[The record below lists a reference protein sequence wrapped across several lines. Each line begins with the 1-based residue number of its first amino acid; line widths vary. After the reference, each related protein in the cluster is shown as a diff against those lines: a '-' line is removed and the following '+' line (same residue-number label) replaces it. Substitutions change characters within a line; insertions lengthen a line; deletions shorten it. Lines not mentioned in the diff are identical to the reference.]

1 MKRQDYFKMGDL
13 IDAYNGLLTVKQR
26 SFLEL
31 YYFNNYSIEE
41 IAERK
46 MITKQGVYD
55 LLKRAEKRL
64 VNYEEKLGLLKI
76 RHRFLANQKLALSLD
91 KFKIKFITKVKTSA
105 QTDFASSIERIKKK
119 LTSV

>member
-1 MKRQDYFKMGDL
+1 MKRQNYFKMGDL
-13 IDAYNGLLTVKQR
+13 IEAYNGLLTIKQR

-76 RHRFLANQKLALSLD
+76 RSRLRTNQELVLNLD
-91 KFKIKFITKVKTSA
+91 QFKTKFITEVRTSV
-105 QTDFASSIERIKKK
+105 QPDFATSIERIKKK
-119 LTSV
+119 LKSI

>member
-1 MKRQDYFKMGDL
+1 MKRQNYFKMGDL
-13 IDAYNGLLTVKQR
+13 IEAYNGLLTIKQR

-76 RHRFLANQKLALSLD
+76 RSRLRTNQELVLNLD
-91 KFKIKFITKVKTSA
+91 QFKTKFITEIRTSV
-105 QTDFASSIERIKKK
+105 QPDFATSIERIKKK
-119 LTSV
+119 LKSI